1 LKFRGGPNI
10 FDHLIQVRG
19 VQNNILTVKTDK
31 TEEKLTEKTELK

>member
-19 VQNNILTVKTDK
+19 VQNNILTVKT
-31 TEEKLTEKTELK
+31 EEKLTEKTELK